1 MTLDEAVQRLEAAV
15 IRLEAIGK
23 PAAIGGGA
31 VFPNYGKAKG
41 LPVVGASL
49 QDLEYYKQ
57 GALRTLGDP
66 EKERFHAKERGLLAA
81 IDAELKRAH
90 GIVSEPQSE
99 TEDRRPEP
107 PHNDDIPF

>member
-1 MTLDEAVQRLEAAV
+1 MAMTLDEAIQKLEAAV
-15 IRLEAIGK
+15 TRLEAIGK
-23 PAAIGGGA
+23 PAASGGGA

-90 GIVSEPQSE
+90 GVS
-99 TEDRRPEP
+99 DAP
-107 PHNDDIPF
+107 PSDGPDLPF